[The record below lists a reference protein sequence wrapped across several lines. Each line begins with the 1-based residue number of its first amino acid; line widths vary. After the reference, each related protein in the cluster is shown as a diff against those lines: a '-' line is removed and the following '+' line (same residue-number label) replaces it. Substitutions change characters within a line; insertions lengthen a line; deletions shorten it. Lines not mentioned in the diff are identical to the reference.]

1 MSLCMHKTHA
11 HIYTPRPR
19 QILTYIGLYHTWQF
33 AFFLMDTS
41 SFFPASIP
49 LIPISTYTP
58 QLGSQD
64 NTLTCVLHY
73 YFLYLGDIKLSPLPS
88 LGCLLSF
95 YVLQKWDH
103 MTHSF
108 AGLRS
113 YSVKSSL
120 RKILQVIFYDC
131 PIFRDM
137 NITQFIQPHDRHS
150 LCFQLLATA
159 DGAVIPTFLISCTKE
174 NILNLQRLFSR
185 AASW

>member
-1 MSLCMHKTHA
+1 MAVC
-11 HIYTPRPR
+11 
-19 QILTYIGLYHTWQF
+19 
-33 AFFLMDTS
+33 FFLMDTS

-137 NITQFIQPHDRHS
+137 NITQFIQP
-150 LCFQLLATA
+150 LLIDILFVFNYWLLQTVLSFLHFLFLAQRK
-159 DGAVIPTFLISCTKE
+159 TFLICKGYFQGLPRGDVKDSQE
-174 NILNLQRLFSR
+174 EAGFSPEVR
-185 AASW
+185 IWGWS